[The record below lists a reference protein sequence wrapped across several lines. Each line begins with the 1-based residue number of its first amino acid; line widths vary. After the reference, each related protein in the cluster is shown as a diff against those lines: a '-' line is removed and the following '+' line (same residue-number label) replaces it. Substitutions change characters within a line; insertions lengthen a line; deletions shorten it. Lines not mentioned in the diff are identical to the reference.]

1 MITDNKN
8 FDRLEQRVEK
18 IDDKVDQ
25 VKLDLTEL
33 RGDVKAYAN
42 EVKKHV
48 EGDEKIIS
56 EIVPFIHSFNHFIN
70 NDLPNIKQLVLNEEA
85 RKIAQKESLIKKTN
99 WKMNL
104 SLVSAVIGIFYTL
117 YKMDIIKF

>member
-1 MITDNKN
+1 MDGKN
-8 FDRLEQRVEK
+8 LDRLEARVEK
-18 IDDKVDQ
+18 LDDKVDQ
-25 VKLDLTEL
+25 VKDDLSEL
-33 RGDVKAYAN
+33 RLDVRAYAI

-70 NDLPNIKQLVLNEEA
+70 NDLPNIKQLVINEEA
-85 RKIAQKESLIKKTN
+85 RKVLEKQSFVKKSN
-99 WKMNL
+99 WKLNL
-104 SLVSAVIGIFYTL
+104 SILTGILSIVYTL